1 MWRWARGSG
10 SVLGLVL
17 PSPRSSMF
25 HTRLCDLLG
34 IKYPIIQGALGGIAK
49 GPQLAAAVSNAGGL
63 GVLAS
68 YGLSDRRLREE
79 ISETR
84 ALTDKPFALNIYAA
98 RPAFVSRVA
107 RLAVDEG
114 VTIVTTG
121 RGDPRQPIVSL
132 LKEHGITVMPVVA
145 AVRHAVRMEE
155 EGADAVIASG
165 MEAGGHVGAVCSL
178 PLIPQVV
185 SAVSIPVVAAGGI
198 GDARGFV
205 AALAL
210 GACGI
215 QMGTRFVAA
224 TESGASA
231 EQKQRIIEASEED
244 TVATPIFTGRNVRV
258 IRSPGVDQWIER
270 QKEGATQKKLAAVA
284 GRVRRGRRD
293 GSEVSV
299 TAGQISGMITEVENA
314 GDIVARLVEEAGAI
328 CRSLGLL
335 VTGE

>member
-1 MWRWARGSG
+1 
-10 SVLGLVL
+10 
-17 PSPRSSMF
+17 MF
-25 HTRLCDLLG
+25 HTKLCDLLG
-34 IKYPIIQGALGGIAK
+34 IRYPIIQGALGGIGNA
-49 GPQLAAAVSNAGGL
+49 PRLAAAVSNAGGL

-68 YGLSDRRLREE
+68 YGLSDTRLRQD
-79 ISETR
+79 ISQTR

-98 RPAFVSRVA
+98 RPAFVTRVA
-107 RLAVDEG
+107 RVAVEEG

-121 RGDPRQPIVSL
+121 RGDPRRPIVSL
-132 LKEHGITVMPVVA
+132 LKEHGITVLPVVA

-165 MEAGGHVGAVCSL
+165 MEAGGHVGGVCSL

-198 GDARGFV
+198 GDARGFI

-258 IRSPGVDQWIER
+258 IRSASLDHWVKR
-270 QKEGATQKKLAAVA
+270 QKEGATQEELAVLAS
-284 GRVRRGRRD
+284 RVRKGRRD
-293 GSEVSV
+293 GSESSV
-299 TAGQISGMITEVENA
+299 TAGQVSGMIGEIENA
-314 GDIVARLVEEAGAI
+314 GDIVARMVEEAAVI
-328 CRSLGLL
+328 CRNLGVL
-335 VTGE
+335 VAAE

>member
-1 MWRWARGSG
+1 
-10 SVLGLVL
+10 
-17 PSPRSSMF
+17 MF

-34 IKYPIIQGALGGIAK
+34 IKYPIIQGALGGIGN
-49 GPQLAAAVSNAGGL
+49 GPQLAASVSNAGGL

-68 YGLSDRRLREE
+68 YGLSDSRLRQE
-79 ISETR
+79 INETR
-84 ALTDKPFALNIYAA
+84 ALTEKPFALNIYAA
-98 RPAFVSRVA
+98 RTAFVSRVA
-107 RLAVDEG
+107 RLAVQEG

-121 RGDPRQPIVSL
+121 RGDPRQPIVAL

-165 MEAGGHVGAVCSL
+165 MEAGGHVGGVCSL

-198 GDARGFV
+198 ADGRGFV

-231 EQKQRIIEASEED
+231 EQKQRIIDASEED

-258 IRSPGVDQWIER
+258 IKSPGVEQWVKR
-270 QKEGATQKKLAAVA
+270 QREGASEKELAALA

-293 GSEVSV
+293 GSETSA
-299 TAGQISGMITEVENA
+299 TAGQICGMIEEIEDA
-314 GDIVARLVEEAGAI
+314 GDIVARLVEEAAAI
-328 CRSLGLL
+328 CRGLGLL
-335 VTGE
+335 VTAE

>member
-1 MWRWARGSG
+1 VA
-10 SVLGLVL
+10 L
-17 PSPRSSMF
+17 PSCLSMF

-34 IKYPIIQGALGGIAK
+34 IKYPIIQGALGGIGN

-68 YGLSDRRLREE
+68 YGLSDRRLRQE
-79 ISETR
+79 ISQTR
-84 ALTDKPFALNIYAA
+84 ALTEKPFALNIYAA
-98 RPAFVSRVA
+98 RAAFVSRVA
-107 RLAVDEG
+107 RLAVEEG

-121 RGDPRQPIVSL
+121 RGDPRQPIVAL
-132 LKEHGITVMPVVA
+132 LKEHGITVVPVVA
-145 AVRHAVRMEE
+145 AVRHAVRMEK

-198 GDARGFV
+198 GDGRGFV

-231 EQKQRIIEASEED
+231 EQKQRIIDASEED

-258 IRSPGVDQWIER
+258 IKSPGVEEWAKR
-270 QKEGATQKKLAAVA
+270 QKEGASEEELAALA
-284 GRVRRGRRD
+284 GRVRRGRKD
-293 GSEVSV
+293 GSETSA
-299 TAGQISGMITEVENA
+299 TAGQISGMIREIDNA
-314 GDIVARLVEEAGAI
+314 GDIVGRLVEEAAAI

-335 VTGE
+335 VAAE